1 MLLGGLPGG
10 LPGGLHIPKLKG
22 FGNSHCENLRGNQ
35 SVTFVCN
42 NVTRRLC
49 WFTRI
54 RTIKEFRSNW
64 IETLYYCQLIWPQ
77 WRNWLQRRCQQERLM
92 GNRPFAACHS
102 PDTKSPCWD
111 AKRRTG
117 TNKNYVCL
125 WLVLPQC
132 DFCVPAWRFCTTWMA
147 SRKGPITEFYVKQ
160 QLCTCSTFFCTFL
173 CRHCTTTTWN
183 YQA

>member
-1 MLLGGLPGG
+1 MLKLLDSLFSNPSQYTLFGLQT
-10 LPGGLHIPKLKG
+10 LHKSYFKCSSEESREDCIFPKG
-22 FGNSHCENLRGNQ
+22 FGNSNCENLRGKQ
-35 SVTFVCN
+35 SVSFVCN

-77 WRNWLQRRCQQERLM
+77 WRTWLQRRCQQERLM

-111 AKRRTG
+111 ANVALGQTKIMYAFG
-117 TNKNYVCL
+117 
-125 WLVLPQC
+125 W
-132 DFCVPAWRFCTTWMA
+132 
-147 SRKGPITEFYVKQ
+147 
-160 QLCTCSTFFCTFL
+160 
-173 CRHCTTTTWN
+173 
-183 YQA
+183 YQAPVRLLRPSRAVLYHVNGKL

>member
-1 MLLGGLPGG
+1 MLLGG

-22 FGNSHCENLRGNQ
+22 FGNSHCENLRGKE

-54 RTIKEFRSNW
+54 RKIKEFRSNW

-111 AKRRTG
+111 ANVALGQTKIMYAFGWYCPSATFASQHG
-117 TNKNYVCL
+117 G
-125 WLVLPQC
+125 
-132 DFCVPAWRFCTTWMA
+132 FVPREWHAV
-147 SRKGPITEFYVKQ
+147 KG
-160 QLCTCSTFFCTFL
+160 L
-173 CRHCTTTTWN
+173 
-183 YQA
+183 